1 MTLTTKQLDE
11 ILNTA
16 LKTGADFA
24 EIFIEESNQT
34 SLFLEDNKIEK
45 TKSGTD
51 RGVGIRLIKDK
62 TVAYCCSSDDSFPSL
77 RDLALRA
84 AASFND
90 KRKTKPQE
98 LRPKISNMPYPIVRR
113 PNEVPT
119 EEKTAILEILN
130 RTARSYGD
138 KVKQVSARYM
148 DSNQAITIVNSD
160 GLYVEDNRIR
170 TRYYVNVIAARDGI
184 LQTGYEAP
192 GGSCGFELLEEFP
205 PEEMARQAAE
215 RAILM
220 LDAKHAPAG
229 KMQVVLASEA
239 GGTLIHEAC
248 GHAFEADFIVKGTS
262 VYMGKKGKKVASPLI
277 TVYDDGTLKGKFGTY
292 RFDDEGTP
300 SHNTILIE
308 NGILKNYMSD
318 YLNAKI
324 LDLPR
329 TGNGRRESYRSRPI
343 PRMTNTYIAP
353 GQTPPKQIIDSVK
366 EGLLVKKMGGGE
378 VNVTNGDFVFEVTE
392 GYLIEKG
399 KVKYP
404 VRGAIIIG
412 NGPQILESID
422 MVGEDL
428 EFQTGVCGKF
438 DHAPVSDG
446 QPTIRIPE
454 IVVGGRD

>member
-1 MTLTTKQLDE
+1 MTLTTKQLEE

-16 LKTGADFA
+16 LKSGADFA
-24 EIFIEESNQT
+24 EVFIEETNQT
-34 SLFLEDNKIEK
+34 RLALEDNRIEK
-45 TKSGTD
+45 IKSGTD
-51 RGVGIRLIKDK
+51 KGCGIRLIKDK
-62 TVAYCCSSDDSFPSL
+62 TIIYVCNSDCSFSTL
-77 RDLALRA
+77 RDLALHA
-84 AASFND
+84 AESFND
-90 KRKTKPQE
+90 KRKAKTKSLKPV
-98 LRPKISNMPYPIVRR
+98 ISKMPYPIIRR
-113 PNEVPT
+113 PSEVSI
-119 EEKTAILEILN
+119 EEKTAVLETLN
-130 RTARSYGD
+130 RTARSFGD
-138 KVKQVSARYM
+138 KIKQVTALFT
-148 DSNQAITIVNSD
+148 DSNQAVTIVNSD
-160 GLYVEDNRIR
+160 GHYIEDNRIR
-170 TRYYVNVIAARDGI
+170 TRYYLNVIAAKDHT

-215 RAILM
+215 RALLM

-248 GHAFEADFIVKGTS
+248 GHAFEGDFIMKGTS
-262 VYMGKKGKKVASPLI
+262 VYLGKKGKKVASDLI

-300 SHNTILIE
+300 SHNTVLIE
-308 NGILKNYMSD
+308 NGILKDYMTD
-318 YLNAKI
+318 HYTAKALN
-324 LDLPR
+324 LPK
-329 TGNGRRESYRSRPI
+329 TGNGRRESYRSHPI

-353 GQTPPKQIIDSVK
+353 GTTPPKKIIESIKD
-366 EGLLVKKMGGGE
+366 GLLVKKMGGGE
-378 VNVTNGDFVFEVTE
+378 VNVTNGDFVFDVTE
-392 GYLIEKG
+392 GYLIENG
-399 KVKYP
+399 KIKYP
-404 VRGAIIIG
+404 VRGAILIG

-454 IVVGGRD
+454 IVVGGR